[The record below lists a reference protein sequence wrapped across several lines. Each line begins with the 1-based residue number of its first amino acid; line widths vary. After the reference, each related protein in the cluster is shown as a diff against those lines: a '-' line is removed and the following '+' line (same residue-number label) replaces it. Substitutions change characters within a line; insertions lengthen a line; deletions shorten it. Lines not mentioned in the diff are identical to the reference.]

1 MLVSSTVVETISL
14 TMSAWLA
21 SSRVVDIV
29 GGSVFRSV
37 SSCFKILGYTRLTQ
51 YSYVFFSIERSVWM
65 IALTGIVVVCVDI
78 VEVTS

>member
-1 MLVSSTVVETISL
+1 M
-14 TMSAWLA
+14 
-21 SSRVVDIV
+21 
-29 GGSVFRSV
+29 FRSV

-65 IALTGIVVVCVDI
+65 IALTGIIVVCVDI